1 MLNLPKST
9 EVNKVL
15 PKKAI
20 YASANLDSTTKN
32 TFDENIKKLT
42 IVNEVLANNVNIEAS
57 NEVTGFYVLAVQ
69 LKKQDYDLK
78 VVEKLFKMVNQ
89 RLVIVLQFEDVAQ
102 LAVHHNKL
110 FTSNWQPVEEL
121 QLKLQGLNFAQVWQ
135 NIILQIGN
143 FQLEQ
148 GNTLEKQLAINDE
161 RSKLQKQIDALKK
174 KAWAEKQPK
183 KKFAYAQELK
193 VLERQLEE
201 L

>member
-1 MLNLPKST
+1 MFNLPKST

-32 TFDENIKKLT
+32 TFDETITKVT

-57 NEVTGFYVLAVQ
+57 NEITGFYVLAVQ

-78 VVEKLFKMVNQ
+78 VVEKLFKIVNQ

-102 LAVHHNKL
+102 LVVYHNKL
-110 FTSNWQPVEEL
+110 FASTWQPVEEL

-161 RSKLQKQIDALKK
+161 RSKLQKQIDVLKK
-174 KAWAEKQPK
+174 KAWAERQSK